1 MGLFC
6 IFLCIVLLA
15 ILCMLGVHVI
25 LSSVISAVILCIL
38 LGLPIYDSIMGPMM
52 TGFGSFISTY
62 FVLILLGGFLSSIL
76 AQSGS
81 TESIARALSR
91 AFGTKYT
98 MVAIVCIGVVL
109 GLGGVNMYVAYFA
122 VMPIAFSMLRRADL
136 PRRLWI
142 GAWVAGTSTFAMTG
156 PFVPTMQNAVGI
168 KYLGTTAAA
177 GWQVG
182 LIGWIP
188 FGLLVVYH
196 EYRSGVRAKKR
207 GEHFIARPDDKFY
220 DAASDDNLPHW
231 LLPVIPI
238 ALLILLMNILA
249 WQIEICLLLSA
260 FSAAVMLW
268 KYLPRGR
275 GEITKLVKDT
285 LGNVSIAVLT
295 PAATVGFA
303 SLVTS
308 TDAFAGLSATA
319 AEMNWDPFVTSAAVA
334 GLGACFSGSCVAGL
348 SISFPTCLQMFG
360 NSGINLETLHRVATI
375 GAGTI
380 DSLPYSGALNMYAQV
395 AGEKMKDVYWD
406 IFFVSVL
413 CPIGATTLSILSAY
427 LLGFA
432 YT

>member
-1 MGLFC
+1 
-6 IFLCIVLLA
+6 
-15 ILCMLGVHVI
+15 MLGVHVI

-275 GEITKLVKDT
+275 
-285 LGNVSIAVLT
+285 

>member
-1 MGLFC
+1 MGLVY

-15 ILCMLGVHVI
+15 VLCILGVHVI
-25 LSSVISAVILCIL
+25 LSSVISAAVLCLL

-52 TGFGSFISTY
+52 AGFGNFIATY
-62 FVLILLGGFLSSIL
+62 FVLILLGGFLSSVL
-76 AQSGS
+76 AKSGS
-81 TESIARALSR
+81 TESIARALSK

-98 MVAIVCIGVVL
+98 MVAIVFIGVVL

-168 KYLGTTAAA
+168 KFLGTTAAA

-188 FGLLVVYH
+188 FGLLVIYH
-196 EYRSGVRAKKR
+196 EYRAGVRAKKR
-207 GEHFIARPDDKFY
+207 GEHFIARPDDVFY
-220 DAASDDNLPHW
+220 DDAKDENLPHW
-231 LLPVIPI
+231 ILPVIPI
-238 ALLILLMNILA
+238 ALLILLMNIFA
-249 WQIEICLLLSA
+249 WKIEICLLIAL
-260 FSAAVMLW
+260 AVAVLLLW
-268 KYLPRGR
+268 KYIP
-275 GEITKLVKDT
+275 TKDGGIAKIVKET
-285 LGNVSIAVLT
+285 LSNVSIAALT

-303 SLVTS
+303 ALVTS
-308 TDAFAGLSATA
+308 TEAFAGLASTA
-319 AEMNWDPFVTSAAVA
+319 IEMNWDPFITSAAIA

-360 NSGINLETLHRVATI
+360 NAGLNLETLHRVATI

-380 DSLPYSGALNMYAQV
+380 DSLPHAGALNMYAQV
-395 AGEKMKDVYWD
+395 AGEKMRDVYWD

-413 CPIGATTLSILSAY
+413 CPIGATAFSIIAAY

-432 YT
+432 YV